1 MTTGM
6 ERAYNSSTSC
16 CSCGNM
22 NDTIY
27 SYAKGN
33 YLERWNSLKTCLSLL
48 KLFLHKDAWNVFY
61 FKVINKKWFSSHLK
75 FFFSEMMENLTR
87 QNEEKSAQTEG
98 MFLDSENEWI
108 SMRKFH
114 NYQKVWDI

>member
-1 MTTGM
+1 M
-6 ERAYNSSTSC
+6 AYNSSTSC

-33 YLERWNSLKTCLSLL
+33 YLERWNSLKTCLSLS
-48 KLFLHKDAWNVFY
+48 KLFMNKDAWNVFLTS
-61 FKVINKKWFSSHLK
+61 KSLTKNDFSSHSK
-75 FFFSEMMENLTR
+75 FFFSEMIENLTR

-98 MFLDSENEWI
+98 IFLWKWQWMNI
-108 SMRKFH
+108 
-114 NYQKVWDI
+114 N